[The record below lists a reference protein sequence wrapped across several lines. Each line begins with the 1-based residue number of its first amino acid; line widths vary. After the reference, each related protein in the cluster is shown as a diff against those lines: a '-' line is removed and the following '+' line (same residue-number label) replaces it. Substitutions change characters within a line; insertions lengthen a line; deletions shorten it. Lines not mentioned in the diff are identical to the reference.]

1 MKSKLQLSPSGE
13 IAMLLEEYTE
23 YPEYY
28 LKPGYL
34 YVTQVPTCIVTI
46 LGSCVSVCLFD
57 THHRY
62 GGINHYQL
70 PEPQTLEESS
80 NRFGSHSIRVLYDTF
95 IEFGSRPE
103 YLKARIVGGASM
115 SGNSQSRLVADLNVE
130 IAARMLDE
138 LHVPVLSV
146 ETGGTIGRKLWYYTD
161 VNRTAITP
169 IANEWDLDK
178 EYFKEDLSLQL

>member
-1 MKSKLQLSPSGE
+1 MGTGIRSSAAE
-13 IAMLLEEYTE
+13 EATMLLEEYTE

-34 YVTQVPTCIVTI
+34 YITQVPTCIITI
-46 LGSCVSVCLFD
+46 LGSCVSVCLYD

-62 GGINHYQL
+62 GGLNHYQL
-70 PEPQTLEESS
+70 PEPQALEPPS
-80 NRFGSHSIRVLYDTF
+80 NRFGSHSIRALYATF

-103 YLKARIVGGASM
+103 HLQTRVVGGASM
-115 SGNSQSRLVADLNVE
+115 SGNAQSRLVADLNVE
-130 IAARMLDE
+130 MAVRVLAE

-146 ETGGTIGRKLWYYTD
+146 ETGGSKGRKLWYYTD
-161 VNRTAITP
+161 VNRTVISP